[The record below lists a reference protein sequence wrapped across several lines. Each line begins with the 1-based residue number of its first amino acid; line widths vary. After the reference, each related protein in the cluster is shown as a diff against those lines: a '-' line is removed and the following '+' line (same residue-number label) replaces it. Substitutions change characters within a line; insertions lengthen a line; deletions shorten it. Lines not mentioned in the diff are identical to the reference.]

1 MSEISSDV
9 FEKCREIN
17 SLLNHGNEKD
27 ARNELI
33 KMLDFLQEKDIPYNS
48 LVNHLIRE
56 VGLFPYFD
64 EKQADWM
71 DSLACE
77 MFRTDVGFEKSV
89 ILHREQSL
97 VLKKLLAGE
106 NVAVSAPTSFGKSFI
121 IDAYINLKQPKN
133 AVILVPTI
141 ALMDETRRRLYK
153 SFSRDYEIITQSD
166 SIVGEKNIFVFPPER
181 ALTFSEIIQD
191 IDIFIIDEF
200 YKASVQ
206 FDPDRAPSLIKCLL
220 QFSNKARQRYFLAPN
235 ISALEDNPFTNGM
248 TFVQTDY
255 NTVCLNVK
263 NYFPQ
268 ITAAPEKKASVL
280 FDILNKNPGKTLVY
294 AGTFTEIAKL
304 KDSYLSSGISRNT
317 NDLLDSF
324 SAWLSKNYQ
333 AVWYLADL
341 AKRGIGMHTGRL
353 HRSLAQIQV
362 KLFEEKDGLNDLI
375 STSSIIEGV
384 NTEAKNVV
392 IWKNKNG
399 NRNLNF
405 FTYKNI
411 MGRSGRMFRH
421 FVGNVFLL
429 DKRPK
434 EEDVQL
440 SLKLPQDSIFD
451 PALLDPSK
459 FSAEEIEGATST
471 QREIESEIGRES
483 FSSVKDDFYFSDVK
497 KKSVKYIITDLK
509 DKPTKWNGLGYLN
522 SDDSSKWDICL
533 KNILYLMHSI
543 GDRDAVEKVAAFI
556 EILPWNWTKT
566 IPEILDMLSE
576 YDFSIDNFFELEKK
590 VTYNFVQFFT
600 LFNHLQK
607 SILDSEVD
615 ISPFIAKMKT
625 AFLPPV
631 VLQMEEF
638 GLPRMIS
645 RKIHNAR
652 LINFEDKELTSKKV
666 IEQFISIGKERIC
679 QIDTLDSFDKYV
691 VDFFYDGIAIK

>member
-1 MSEISSDV
+1 MSEIRSDV

-17 SLLNHGNEKD
+17 SLLNSGNEKD
-27 ARNELI
+27 ARNKLI
-33 KMLDFLQEKDIPYNS
+33 EMLDFLQVNDIPYNS

-64 EKQADWM
+64 EKDADWK

-77 MFRTDVGFEKSV
+77 MFRADVGFEKSV

-97 VLKKLLAGE
+97 VLKRLLAGE
-106 NVAVSAPTSFGKSFI
+106 SVAVSAPTSFGKSFI
-121 IDAYINLKQPKN
+121 IDAYIKLKQPQN
-133 AVILVPTI
+133 VVILVPTI

-166 SIVGEKNIFVFPPER
+166 SDIGERNIFVFPPER
-181 ALTFSEIIQD
+181 ALTFKDIIRD

-200 YKASVQ
+200 YKASIQ
-206 FDPDRAPSLIKCLL
+206 FDADRAPSLIKCLL
-220 QFSNKARQRYFLAPN
+220 QFSNKAHQRYFLAPN

-248 TFVQTDY
+248 AFVQTDY

-268 ITAAPEKKASVL
+268 VSAAPDKKAKIL
-280 FDILNKNPGKTLVY
+280 FDLLSENAGKTLVY
-294 AGTFTEIAKL
+294 AGTFAEIAKL
-304 KDSYLSSGISRNT
+304 KDSYLSNGISRNS
-317 NDLLDSF
+317 NELLNSF
-324 SAWLSKNYQ
+324 SEWLSKNYQ
-333 AVWYLADL
+333 SVWYLVDL
-341 AKRGIGMHTGRL
+341 AKRGIGLHTGRL

-362 KLFEEKDGLNDLI
+362 KLFEEKNGLNDLI

-392 IWKNKNG
+392 IWKNRNG

-429 DKRPK
+429 DKTP
-434 EEDVQL
+434 EEETVQL

-471 QREIESEIGRES
+471 QQEIENEIGSES
-483 FSSVKDDFYFSDVK
+483 FSFVKDDFYFSDVK
-497 KKSVKYIITDLK
+497 KKSVQYIINDLNE
-509 DKPTKWNGLGYLN
+509 KPNKWNGLNYLN
-522 SDDSSKWDICL
+522 SNIPSDWDFCL

-543 GDRDAVEKVAAFI
+543 GDRNAVEKVAAFI
-556 EILPWNWTKT
+556 EILPLNWEKT
-566 IPEILDMLSE
+566 IPEILEMLSE
-576 YDFSIDNFFELEKK
+576 YDFSIDDFFELEKK

-607 SILDSEVD
+607 SILGNGMD
-615 ISPFIAKMKT
+615 IGPFIAKMKT

-645 RKIHNAR
+645 RKIHNAG

-666 IEQFISIGKERIC
+666 IEQFISIGQERIC
-679 QIDTLDSFDKYV
+679 QINTLDSFDKYV
-691 VDFFYDGIAIK
+691 VDFFYDGIYFK

>member
-1 MSEISSDV
+1 M
-9 FEKCREIN
+9 
-17 SLLNHGNEKD
+17 
-27 ARNELI
+27 
-33 KMLDFLQEKDIPYNS
+33 
-48 LVNHLIRE
+48 
-56 VGLFPYFD
+56 
-64 EKQADWM
+64 
-71 DSLACE
+71 
-77 MFRTDVGFEKSV
+77 
-89 ILHREQSL
+89 
-97 VLKKLLAGE
+97 KKLLAGE

-133 AVILVPTI
+133 VVILVPTI

-509 DKPTKWNGLGYLN
+509 DKPNKWNGLGYLN
-522 SDDSSKWDICL
+522 SNDPSEWDFCL
-533 KNILYLMHSI
+533 KNILYLMRTI

-607 SILDSEVD
+607 SILDSGVD

-645 RKIHNAR
+645 RKIHNAG

-666 IEQFISIGKERIC
+666 IEQFINIGKEQVC

-691 VDFFYDGIAIK
+691 VDFFYDGIAN

>member
-1 MSEISSDV
+1 MSEIRSDV

-17 SLLNHGNEKD
+17 SLLNSGNEKD

-33 KMLDFLQEKDIPYNS
+33 KMLDFLQENDIPYNS

-133 AVILVPTI
+133 VVILVPTI

-220 QFSNKARQRYFLAPN
+220 QFSNKAKQRYFLAPN

-509 DKPTKWNGLGYLN
+509 DKPNKWNGLGYLN
-522 SDDSSKWDICL
+522 SNDPSEWDFCL
-533 KNILYLMHSI
+533 KNILYLMRTI

-607 SILDSEVD
+607 SILDSGVD
-615 ISPFIAKMKT
+615 ISPFIVKMKT

-645 RKIHNAR
+645 RKIHNAG

-691 VDFFYDGIAIK
+691 VDFFYDGIAN

>member
-1 MSEISSDV
+1 MPEIRSDV

-17 SLLNHGNEKD
+17 SLLNSGNEKD

-33 KMLDFLQEKDIPYNS
+33 KMLDFLQVNDIPYNS

-64 EKQADWM
+64 EKDADWK

-77 MFRTDVGFEKSV
+77 IFRANVGFEKSV
-89 ILHREQSL
+89 ILHREQSS

-121 IDAYINLKQPKN
+121 IDAYIELKQPKN
-133 AVILVPTI
+133 VVILVPTI

-166 SIVGEKNIFVFPPER
+166 SDVGERNIFVFPPER
-181 ALTFSEIIQD
+181 ALTFKDVIQD

-206 FDPDRAPSLIKCLL
+206 FDADRAPSLIKCLL
-220 QFSNKARQRYFLAPN
+220 QFSNKAHQRYFLAPN
-235 ISALEDNPFTNGM
+235 ISALDDNPFTNGM

-263 NYFPQ
+263 NYLPQ
-268 ITAAPEKKASVL
+268 ITAAPEKKAGVL

-294 AGTFTEIAKL
+294 AGTFAEIAKL
-304 KDSYLSSGISRNT
+304 KDSYLSSGITRNT
-317 NDLLDSF
+317 NGLLDSF

-362 KLFEEKDGLNDLI
+362 KLFEEKNGLNDLI

-429 DKRPK
+429 DKSPK

-459 FSAEEIEGATST
+459 FSAEEIEDVTST
-471 QREIESEIGRES
+471 QREIEGEIGRES

-509 DKPTKWNGLGYLN
+509 EKPNKWNGLGYLN
-522 SDDSSKWDICL
+522 SNNPSEWDFCL

-556 EILPWNWTKT
+556 EVLPYNWTKT
-566 IPEILDMLSE
+566 IPEILDLLSE

-607 SILDSEVD
+607 SILDSGVD

-645 RKIHNAR
+645 RKIHNAG
-652 LINFEDKELTSKKV
+652 LIDFEDKELTTKQVISKFA
-666 IEQFISIGKERIC
+666 EIGKERIY
-679 QIDTLDSFDKYV
+679 QIDTLDSFDRYV
-691 VDFFYDGIAIK
+691 VDFFYDGIAN

>member
-1 MSEISSDV
+1 MIVSEIRSDV

-17 SLLNHGNEKD
+17 SLLNSGNEKD

-33 KMLDFLQEKDIPYNS
+33 KMLDFLQENDIPYNS

-133 AVILVPTI
+133 VVILVPTI

-268 ITAAPEKKASVL
+268 IAAAPEKKASVL

-459 FSAEEIEGATST
+459 FSAEEIEDATST

-509 DKPTKWNGLGYLN
+509 DKPNKWNGLGYLN
-522 SDDSSKWDICL
+522 SNDPSEWDFCL
-533 KNILYLMHSI
+533 KNILYLMRTI

-607 SILDSEVD
+607 SILDSGVD

-645 RKIHNAR
+645 RKIHNAG

-666 IEQFISIGKERIC
+666 IEQFINIGKEQVC

-691 VDFFYDGIAIK
+691 VDFFYDGI

>member
-17 SLLNHGNEKD
+17 SLLNNGNEKD

-71 DSLACE
+71 DALACE
-77 MFRTDVGFEKSV
+77 MFRADVGFEKSV
-89 ILHREQSL
+89 ILHREQSS
-97 VLKKLLAGE
+97 VLKRLLAGE
-106 NVAVSAPTSFGKSFI
+106 SVAVSAPTSFGKSFI
-121 IDAYINLKQPKN
+121 IDAYIKLKQPQN
-133 AVILVPTI
+133 VVILVPTI

-166 SIVGEKNIFVFPPER
+166 SDIGERNIFVFPPER
-181 ALTFSEIIQD
+181 ALTFGEIIQD

-206 FDPDRAPSLIKCLL
+206 FDPERAPSLIKCLL
-220 QFSNKARQRYFLAPN
+220 QFSNKAKQRYFLAPN

-543 GDRDAVEKVAAFI
+543 GDRTAVEKVAAFI

-566 IPEILDMLSE
+566 IPEILDLLSE

-666 IEQFISIGKERIC
+666 IEQFIGIGKERIC

-691 VDFFYDGIAIK
+691 VDFFYDGICS

>member
-1 MSEISSDV
+1 MSEIRSDV

-17 SLLNHGNEKD
+17 SLLNSGNEKD

-33 KMLDFLQEKDIPYNS
+33 KLLDFLQENDIPYNS

-71 DSLACE
+71 DSFACE
-77 MFRTDVGFEKSV
+77 MFRADVGFEKSV

-133 AVILVPTI
+133 VVILVPTI

-220 QFSNKARQRYFLAPN
+220 QFSNKAEQRYFLAPN

-248 TFVQTDY
+248 SFVQTDY

-268 ITAAPEKKASVL
+268 ITDAPEKKASVL

-459 FSAEEIEGATST
+459 FSAEEIEDATST
-471 QREIESEIGRES
+471 QREIENEIGIES
-483 FSSVKDDFYFSDVK
+483 FSSVKDDFYSSDVK

-509 DKPTKWNGLGYLN
+509 EKPNKWNGLGYLN
-522 SDDSSKWDICL
+522 SNNPSEWDFCL

-543 GDRDAVEKVAAFI
+543 GDRTAVEKVAAFI

-566 IPEILDMLSE
+566 IPEILDLLSE

-645 RKIHNAR
+645 RKIHNAGS
-652 LINFEDKELTSKKV
+652 INFEDKELTSKKV
-666 IEQFISIGKERIC
+666 IEQFISIGQERIC
-679 QIDTLDSFDKYV
+679 QINTLDSFDKYV
-691 VDFFYDGIAIK
+691 VDFFYDGIYFK